1 MITFEFSG
9 TVVEYQGDKAAWF
22 FVTLPDDLAQ
32 EIVRFTKGMR
42 GGWGSVKVDVTIGAT
57 SWNTSIFPSDDSFIL
72 PVKKAVR
79 KAEGIDHGSE
89 VEITLAI

>member
-1 MITFEFSG
+1 MQFEFSG
-9 TVVEYQGDKAAWF
+9 TVIEHEGEKASWF

-32 EIVRFTKGMR
+32 EIARFTKGMR

-57 SWNTSIFPSDDSFIL
+57 SWNTSIFPSGDSFVL

-79 KAEGIDHGSE
+79 KAEGIGHGSD
-89 VEITLAI
+89 VEITLSI

>member
-1 MITFEFSG
+1 MIQFEFSG
-9 TVVEYQGDKAAWF
+9 TVVEHQGEKASWF

-32 EIVRFTKGMR
+32 EIARFTKGMR

-57 SWNTSIFPSDDSFIL
+57 SWNTSIFPSDDSFVL

-89 VEITLAI
+89 VEITLSI